1 MHQPQAVAAEIGFI
15 GNVGNTIWTLSECHS
30 VYGLIVDFRCFEG
43 YDCLLQL
50 EVTAAVD
57 KEEKM

>member
-1 MHQPQAVAAEIGFI
+1 M
-15 GNVGNTIWTLSECHS
+15 
-30 VYGLIVDFRCFEG
+30 YGLIVDFRCFEG